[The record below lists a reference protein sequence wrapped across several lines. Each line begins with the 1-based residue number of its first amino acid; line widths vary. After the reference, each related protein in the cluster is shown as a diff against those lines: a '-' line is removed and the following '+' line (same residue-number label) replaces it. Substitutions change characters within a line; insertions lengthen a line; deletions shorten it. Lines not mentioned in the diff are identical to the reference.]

1 MSILA
6 VGVSLVGS
14 ACAGGSGAGVGA
26 DSDAI
31 TVSAA
36 SSLREAFDELG
47 TALEEAEGVEVT
59 FNYDSSAALATQA
72 IEGAPADV
80 YASAAPEDMARLR
93 DAGLVASPEVFA
105 ANALTIV
112 TAPGNP
118 GGVVSLADLADV
130 GVVSLC
136 GTGVPCGRYAQELLD
151 AADVTI
157 PEDRVTRGQNVAA
170 TLTAV
175 AEGDAV
181 AGIVYVTD
189 ARSAGEAVATVDIV
203 GADEVVPEYSIAV
216 LEATSR
222 SDAAH
227 AFVDRALSD
236 EGQAVLGAHGFLPAP

>member
-6 VGVSLVGS
+6 VAVSLAGS
-14 ACAGGSGAGVGA
+14 ACAGGSGA

-36 SSLREAFDELG
+36 SSLRVAFDELG
-47 TALEEAEGVEVT
+47 PALEESEGVEVT

-80 YASAAPEDMARLR
+80 YASAAPEDMGRLR

-105 ANALTIV
+105 ANELTIV

-118 GGVVSLADLADV
+118 GGVGSLADLADLADV

-136 GTGVPCGRYAQELLD
+136 GAGVPCGRYAQELLD

-189 ARSAGEAVATVDIV
+189 ARSAGEAVATVEIA
-203 GADEVVPEYSIAV
+203 GADEVVAEYSIAV

-222 SDAAH
+222 SEAAH
-227 AFVDRALSD
+227 AFVDLVLSD
-236 EGQAVLGAHGFLPAP
+236 EGRAVLEAHGFLPAP